1 MNEYEAMEFEAMQ
14 DLKAAQILLE
24 KGLFA
29 RSLQHSLEA
38 SEKMVK
44 AILIKKG
51 HGTIISHAT
60 SDVFVSQ
67 ILGKSDEKW
76 MDELKNVCDCLL
88 VLEENVGRVRYPRKI
103 RGKVIVPSKEYTRID
118 AQKNYEMAEKVIKIL
133 GGYLKYLKVV

>member
-1 MNEYEAMEFEAMQ
+1 MKEHEAMEFEAMQ

-24 KGLFA
+24 GGLFA

-44 AILIKKG
+44 AVLIKKG

-60 SDVFVSQ
+60 SDIFVSH

-76 MDELKNVCDCLL
+76 LDELKSVCDCLL
-88 VLEENVGRVRYPRKI
+88 MLEENVGRVRYPRKI
-103 RGKVIVPSKEYTRID
+103 RGKVIVPSKEYTKTD

-133 GGYLKYLKVV
+133 GNYLNHLKVV